1 VSNRWFRFVIALLAL
16 AAAGAAGYRI
26 FQQEQVLARDVTSTR
41 AIEQS
46 AESAMVTISELKAA
60 LHAYVAAGQGHD
72 FWTARAGMLLDKLR
86 ATLLELDG
94 AIEAR
99 SHATEAGNR
108 GDVATE
114 APTGAGVA
122 TEAPLQGGVAT
133 GAPKHRALTEA
144 LDLSDRLAASEQ
156 RARDYVRG
164 GQTLVAGDVIFTEAR
179 DLLDGVRIHVARARD
194 DFSLAGRTRLA
205 GIRQQQ
211 VMLAIGALGVMTI
224 ALLLLV
230 TPATKAAAHQA
241 AAGADSGASASAPP
255 MSSPRS
261 ITPAPS
267 VPSSSSTRSA
277 ASAQLREAASVC
289 TELGRVSQSVE
300 ISPLLDRAANVLSA
314 SGIIVWMSSTNR
326 DELFPVASSGY
337 DERMIARI
345 GSILR
350 MDANLTA
357 AAFREGAP
365 RTSAGLGP
373 SPAALAVPL
382 LTPQG
387 PVGVLSAELRESAE
401 VDADRLALATIFA
414 AQLSTL
420 LGSMASTPA
429 EAPSPQPAE
438 AANR

>member
-1 VSNRWFRFVIALLAL
+1 
-16 AAAGAAGYRI
+16 
-26 FQQEQVLARDVTSTR
+26 
-41 AIEQS
+41 
-46 AESAMVTISELKAA
+46 
-60 LHAYVAAGQGHD
+60 
-72 FWTARAGMLLDKLR
+72 MLLDKLR

-94 AIEAR
+94 AIDAQSRAAEAR
-99 SHATEAGNR
+99 RDGSAATDAPALGGAATEPRKR
-108 GDVATE
+108 GE
-114 APTGAGVA
+114 AAAEV
-122 TEAPLQGGVAT
+122 
-133 GAPKHRALTEA
+133 PKHGKLTEA
-144 LDLSDRLAASEQ
+144 LDLADRLAASEQ
-156 RARDYVRG
+156 RAREYVRG
-164 GQTLVAGDVIFTEAR
+164 GQALVAGDVIFTEAR

-194 DFSLAGRTRLA
+194 DFNLTARTSLAGV
-205 GIRQQQ
+205 RQQQ
-211 VMLAIGALGVMTI
+211 VMLAIAGLGVMTF

-230 TPATKAAAHQA
+230 TPATKAAAYST
-241 AAGADSGASASAPP
+241 AAGAKSDASSSAASTPSTRPVTSATSLP
-255 MSSPRS
+255 SSP
-261 ITPAPS
+261 
-267 VPSSSSTRSA
+267 TRSA
-277 ASAQLREAASVC
+277 SSSAQLRDAASVC

-337 DERMIARI
+337 DERMIGRI

-387 PVGVLSAELRESAE
+387 PVGVFSAELRESAE

-420 LGSMASTPA
+420 LGSMASTSA
-429 EAPSPQPAE
+429 EAPPPQPAE

>member
-1 VSNRWFRFVIALLAL
+1 MLAL
-16 AAAGAAGYRI
+16 GGLG
-26 FQQEQVLARDVTSTR
+26 VLA
-41 AIEQS
+41 
-46 AESAMVTISELKAA
+46 
-60 LHAYVAAGQGHD
+60 
-72 FWTARAGMLLDKLR
+72 F
-86 ATLLELDG
+86 
-94 AIEAR
+94 
-99 SHATEAGNR
+99 
-108 GDVATE
+108 
-114 APTGAGVA
+114 
-122 TEAPLQGGVAT
+122 
-133 GAPKHRALTEA
+133 
-144 LDLSDRLAASEQ
+144 
-156 RARDYVRG
+156 
-164 GQTLVAGDVIFTEAR
+164 
-179 DLLDGVRIHVARARD
+179 
-194 DFSLAGRTRLA
+194 
-205 GIRQQQ
+205 
-211 VMLAIGALGVMTI
+211 

-230 TPATKAAAHQA
+230 IPGAKAAADTA
-241 AAGADSGASASAPP
+241 AVGASSGSSAS
-255 MSSPRS
+255 
-261 ITPAPS
+261 APS
-267 VPSSSSTRSA
+267 VPSTPSTRSIPSTSSVPSSPSTRA
-277 ASAQLREAASVC
+277 FASAQLKEAASVC

-300 ISPLLDRAANVLSA
+300 ISPLLDRAAEVLSA

-357 AAFREGAP
+357 AAFREGAA
-365 RTSAGLGP
+365 RSSAGLGP

-429 EAPSPQPAE
+429 EAPSPLPAE